1 MGHARRGLLDWLK
14 CTLPAIVAITVLA
27 ACSKTPSPEVR
38 ADPSGASNRTLRLT
52 GSRSGPTSPG
62 PRRQLADFR
71 LQTACAAEARAW
83 VNEHERNEGYT
94 PASSGLGLL
103 EMDQTH
109 YSLAEHGCY
118 AIVDERITSNLP
130 SFSEYSDERRLF
142 EVDGGW
148 HAVAAIT
155 GATRNPRDGMY
166 GIRRIL
172 THGMKLCT
180 VGARKCSS
188 YAEWQA
194 LTRPYLKE

>member
-1 MGHARRGLLDWLK
+1 
-14 CTLPAIVAITVLA
+14 
-27 ACSKTPSPEVR
+27 
-38 ADPSGASNRTLRLT
+38 
-52 GSRSGPTSPG
+52 
-62 PRRQLADFR
+62 
-71 LQTACAAEARAW
+71 
-83 VNEHERNEGYT
+83 
-94 PASSGLGLL
+94 
-103 EMDQTH
+103 MDQTH